1 MGRLLRG
8 LGLVGSL
15 ALAVPAIADASV
27 PSGFG
32 ESTVAAGL
40 AQPTAI
46 AFRPDGGMLVTEK
59 GGAVRLV
66 RGAETVTLTS
76 LTVCTDKSMGLLG
89 VAVDPGF
96 SLNGFIYLYRTRPV
110 GNEGPGCPTE
120 PGRVNEI
127 VRLRLEGDRVAEGPV
142 PIFTGIRTDNGQHNG
157 GTLRIG
163 LDGKL
168 YVSTGDTGVGDF
180 LPGGFTPPGGSTN
193 PFAQILGELPGK
205 VLRIGLDGGIPA
217 DNPFVGV
224 AGAREEVFAYGFR
237 NPFRF
242 GVDPV
247 TGHLWL
253 GDVGQNTWEEL
264 DIVRAGGNY
273 GWPLCEGTDPPGCD
287 PQGHVPP
294 AFQYEQDVAGSLGAS
309 ITGGAFAPCGF
320 GDFAGQYFF
329 GDYASDRLYR
339 AVPNVARDG
348 LAAAPAPFGDLAA
361 GPVDIVFGPD
371 GALYYVAIK
380 AGEVR
385 RVAAAGDSCPEPSP
399 PMRPGGSGPSAPA
412 GGVTADRTAPK
423 VRLRVRSPQA
433 IGPLEVFVRVDERA
447 TVEVSAKVR
456 VRGRERAR
464 RYISA
469 RRWVTQ
475 GKEVRL
481 RLRLSKRVRASLR
494 RAAGRQPLA
503 ARLRLSAADG
513 SGNVAQLAR
522 NVRLR

>member
-1 MGRLLRG
+1 M
-8 LGLVGSL
+8 VGSL

-32 ESTVAAGL
+32 ASTVAAGL
-40 AQPTAI
+40 VQPTAI

-59 GGAVRLV
+59 GGALRLV
-66 RGAETVTLTS
+66 RGSETVTLTS
-76 LTVCTDKSMGLLG
+76 LPVCTDKSMGLLG

-247 TGHLWL
+247 TGWLWL
-253 GDVGQNTWEEL
+253 GDVGQNTWRSSTSCARAATTAGRAARAPSL
-264 DIVRAGGNY
+264 RAAIRRATCRRRSSTSRTWPVRWA
-273 GWPLCEGTDPPGCD
+273 LRSRAARSR
-287 PQGHVPP
+287 P
-294 AFQYEQDVAGSLGAS
+294 AVSATSAGSTSSA
-309 ITGGAFAPCGF
+309 TTPPTAFIAPC
-320 GDFAGQYFF
+320 
-329 GDYASDRLYR
+329 RM
-339 AVPNVARDG
+339 P
-348 LAAAPAPFGDLAA
+348 
-361 GPVDIVFGPD
+361 
-371 GALYYVAIK
+371 
-380 AGEVR
+380 
-385 RVAAAGDSCPEPSP
+385 
-399 PMRPGGSGPSAPA
+399 
-412 GGVTADRTAPK
+412 
-423 VRLRVRSPQA
+423 
-433 IGPLEVFVRVDERA
+433 
-447 TVEVSAKVR
+447 
-456 VRGRERAR
+456 RG
-464 RYISA
+464 
-469 RRWVTQ
+469 T
-475 GKEVRL
+475 G
-481 RLRLSKRVRASLR
+481 
-494 RAAGRQPLA
+494 
-503 ARLRLSAADG
+503 
-513 SGNVAQLAR
+513 
-522 NVRLR
+522 